1 MQGSADVNAGLR
13 AIGTAAS
20 SLKATLVGIAASVGG
35 LVSLGAA
42 IQQSVK
48 FNAELEQQ
56 GVAFKTLLGNAEA
69 ASRRMA
75 ELARFAAETPFEL
88 PEIVQA
94 SKVLQSLTNGALASG
109 EGLRLVGDAA
119 AATGRPL
126 EEAAM
131 WIGRLYAG
139 LQSGTP
145 VGEATLR
152 LLEMGLISGT
162 TARRLNDLAESG
174 QGAGE
179 AMTILRDTFG
189 RLGGAMADQSQTFS
203 GLLSTL
209 KDTFNM
215 ALADIGKPLFD
226 GLKQGLEELIPVVEG
241 LGEKISAWVSI
252 AIQSFRD
259 GRLSEFIGL
268 NIEAGFEI
276 GVGAAVKV
284 MEKLF
289 DWLGS
294 PEMWRVIGNGL
305 LTAINEAMKL
315 AGAAMVDF
323 LLVPLGSIASYIGS
337 AFSYAFEGA
346 VNFFAGL
353 LEDVIN
359 GASEMLGSLIG
370 KQLGTVSLRSER
382 VFAEPDFMRSF
393 GENQEGGQVLKEVL
407 TKFFDE
413 STAAGRE
420 LMGVGAGLS
429 IGTSA
434 LDSLTKLIAQ
444 TIAASKA
451 AKSAGA
457 GAGGKTTEEEITLIN
472 VKLELQKLELAYNRQ
487 LQQINQARGAVESSW
502 LMTNL
507 EKYQEKKRLL
517 QGEIDLIGRQI
528 TALEKLKAT
537 ATEAEQVQIEQRVVG
552 LQGTAGGVRNQMTGM
567 GPDPQSM
574 GENFQATLI
583 NLQNQFGTVAQQMAA
598 TFADVFNAATASIS
612 TGIQG
617 LIMGTMTWG
626 QALQNIG
633 LSIVNSIVKSF
644 ADMVAGW
651 IMSHVIMK
659 GVSTA
664 WSGFQTMLRGKD
676 VAEANATEL
685 AKTPALAAN
694 ATLASIGS
702 FGVAAVI
709 GIAAI
714 AGILAMVGGF
724 KQGGYTGDGNP
735 NDVAGIVHR
744 GEFVVPANAVDKIG
758 LPALQSITSKGMVA
772 ETQGLDLAQS
782 LSAFQLGGYTGDE
795 NTNDLANVDRIGLS
809 SLNVLTMVGGF
820 KQGGYTGDGNP
831 NDMAGIVHR
840 GEYVVPAD
848 AVDRIG
854 LSSLNAMASGGV
866 SDAGAFTSPAAPGP
880 ITLNMGVFD
889 NPARLNDW
897 AKSNEGRTVLVDIM
911 RQHAHE
917 FSRA

>member
-1 MQGSADVNAGLR
+1 MADTNLRIKIGMQGSAEVNAGLK
-13 AIGTAAS
+13 AIGAAAS
-20 SLKATLVGIAASVGG
+20 NLKGALAGIAAAVGG
-35 LVSLGAA
+35 VMGLNAA
-42 IQQSVK
+42 IQQSVR
-48 FNAELEQQ
+48 FNAQLEQQ

-75 ELARFAAETPFEL
+75 ELARFAAQTPFEL

-152 LLEMGLISGT
+152 LIEMGLISGT
-162 TARRLNDLAESG
+162 TARKLNELAESG
-174 QGAGE
+174 QGAGQ
-179 AMTILRDTFG
+179 AMTVLRDTFG
-189 RLGGAMADQSQTFS
+189 RLGGAMADQSQTFN

-226 GLKQGLEELIPVVEG
+226 GLKQGISELIPVVEG

-276 GVGAAVKV
+276 GISAAVKV
-284 MEKLF
+284 LEKLF

-294 PEMWRVIGNGL
+294 PMLWQVIGNGL

-323 LLVPLGSIASYIGS
+323 LLVPLGSIASYIKD
-337 AFSYAFEGA
+337 AFSYAFES
-346 VNFFAGL
+346 VVDFFAAD
-353 LEDVIN
+353 LEKVIN
-359 GASEMLGSLIG
+359 AAADLLNSVF
-370 KQLGTVSLRSER
+370 GTNLSQVSLTGGSR
-382 VFAEPDFMRSF
+382 VFQAPDFMRSF
-393 GENQEGGQVLKEVL
+393 GENQEGGQVLKEGL

-434 LDSLTKLIAQ
+434 LDSLTKLVAQ
-444 TIAASKA
+444 TVAASKA

-457 GAGGKTTEEEITLIN
+457 GAGGNTPEEELRVAN
-472 VKLELQKLELAYNRQ
+472 VREASKLLELQMTERLA
-487 LQQINQARGAVESSW
+487 QINAQRATSEGSWLTTSAQKFRERKQLLEAEYKVIVDQMRAYEQLRDIATTAEEQQQMQARVSALGA
-502 LMTNL
+502 
-507 EKYQEKKRLL
+507 
-517 QGEIDLIGRQI
+517 QGVGVLNQRQ
-528 TALEKLKAT
+528 A
-537 ATEAEQVQIEQRVVG
+537 
-552 LQGTAGGVRNQMTGM
+552 M
-567 GPDPQSM
+567 GPSPESF
-574 GENFQATLI
+574 GENFQATVVQ
-583 NLQNQFGTVAQQMAA
+583 LQNQFGTVAQQMAA
-598 TFADVFNAATASIS
+598 TFADVFNSAISSIS
-612 TGIQG
+612 NGITG
-617 LIMGTMTWG
+617 LILGTMSWG
-626 QALQNIG
+626 QALAMIG
-633 LSIVNSIVKSF
+633 TTILTTIVQSIVQMGVRWVATQILMATVGKSIMAAS
-644 ADMVAGW
+644 
-651 IMSHVIMK
+651 
-659 GVSTA
+659 
-664 WSGFQTMLRGKD
+664 
-676 VAEANATEL
+676 
-685 AKTPALAAN
+685 LAATMPIAAASSAVWATP
-694 ATLASIGS
+694 ATLATIASYG
-702 FGVAAVI
+702 AA
-709 GIAAI
+709 AA
-714 AGILAMVGGF
+714 AAPGFILGAQGMVLAQSLAAF
-724 KQGGYTGDGNP
+724 KTGGYTGDGNP

-744 GEFVVPANAVDKIG
+744 GEFVVPA
-758 LPALQSITSKGMVA
+758 
-772 ETQGLDLAQS
+772 
-782 LSAFQLGGYTGDE
+782 
-795 NTNDLANVDRIGLS
+795 
-809 SLNVLTMVGGF
+809 
-820 KQGGYTGDGNP
+820 
-831 NDMAGIVHR
+831 
-840 GEYVVPAD
+840 D

-854 LSSLNAMASGGV
+854 LSTLQAMTAAGAS
-866 SDAGAFTSPAAPGP
+866 DPGAFTSPAAPGP

-889 NPARLNDW
+889 NPGRLADW

>member
-1 MQGSADVNAGLR
+1 MADTNLRIKIGMQGSADVNAGLR
-13 AIGTAAS
+13 AIGAAAS
-20 SLKATLVGIAASVGG
+20 NLKGALAGIAASIGG

-42 IQQSVK
+42 IQQSVR
-48 FNAELEQQ
+48 FNAQLEQQ

-75 ELARFAAETPFEL
+75 ELAKFAAQTPFEL

-152 LLEMGLISGT
+152 LIEMGLISGT
-162 TARRLNDLAESG
+162 TARKLNELAESG
-174 QGAGE
+174 QGAGQ
-179 AMTILRDTFG
+179 AMTVLRDTFG

-276 GVGAAVKV
+276 GVSAAVKV

-382 VFAEPDFMRSF
+382 VFAAPDFMRSF
-393 GENQEGGQVLKEVL
+393 GENQEGGQILKEGL

-444 TIAASKA
+444 VIKARQEAKA
-451 AKSAGA
+451 AG
-457 GAGGKTTEEEITLIN
+457 GAGGGVTPEEETRAAN
-472 VKLELQKLELAYNRQ
+472 VREASKLLELQMTERLA
-487 LQQINQARGAVESSW
+487 QINAQRAASEGSWLTTSAQKFRERKQLLEAEYRVVVDQMRAYEQLRDIATTSEEQQQMQARVSALGA
-502 LMTNL
+502 
-507 EKYQEKKRLL
+507 
-517 QGEIDLIGRQI
+517 QGVGILGQRQ
-528 TALEKLKAT
+528 A
-537 ATEAEQVQIEQRVVG
+537 
-552 LQGTAGGVRNQMTGM
+552 M
-567 GPDPQSM
+567 GPSPESF
-574 GENFQATLI
+574 GENFQATVVQ
-583 NLQNQFGTVAQQMAA
+583 LQNQFGTVAQQMAS
-598 TFADVFNAATASIS
+598 TFADVFNSAISSIS
-612 TGIQG
+612 NGITG
-617 LIMGTMTWG
+617 LIMGTMSWG
-626 QALQNIG
+626 QALMMIG
-633 LSIVNSIVKSF
+633 TTILTTIVQSIVQMGVRWVATQILMATVGKSIMAAS
-644 ADMVAGW
+644 
-651 IMSHVIMK
+651 
-659 GVSTA
+659 
-664 WSGFQTMLRGKD
+664 
-676 VAEANATEL
+676 
-685 AKTPALAAN
+685 LAATMPIAAASSAVWATP
-694 ATLASIGS
+694 ATLATIASYG
-702 FGVAAVI
+702 AA
-709 GIAAI
+709 AA
-714 AGILAMVGGF
+714 AAPGFILGAQGMVLAQSLAAF
-724 KQGGYTGDGNP
+724 KTGGYTGDGNP

-744 GEFVVPANAVDKIG
+744 GEFVVPADV
-758 LPALQSITSKGMVA
+758 
-772 ETQGLDLAQS
+772 
-782 LSAFQLGGYTGDE
+782 
-795 NTNDLANVDRIGLS
+795 VDRIGLS
-809 SLNVLTMVGGF
+809 TLQSMTA
-820 KQGGYTGDGNP
+820 
-831 NDMAGIVHR
+831 AG
-840 GEYVVPAD
+840 
-848 AVDRIG
+848 
-854 LSSLNAMASGGV
+854 AS
-866 SDAGAFTSPAAPGP
+866 DPGAFTSPAAPGP

-889 NPARLNDW
+889 NPGRLADW

-917 FSRA
+917 FTRS

>member
-1 MQGSADVNAGLR
+1 MADTNLRIKIGMQGSADVNAGLR
-13 AIGTAAS
+13 AIGAAAS
-20 SLKATLVGIAASVGG
+20 NLKGALAGIAASIGG

-42 IQQSVK
+42 IQQSVR
-48 FNAELEQQ
+48 FNAQLEQQ

-69 ASRRMA
+69 ASRRMQ
-75 ELARFAAETPFEL
+75 ELAKFAAQTPFEL

-126 EEAAM
+126 EEVAM
-131 WIGRLYAG
+131 WVGRLYAG

-145 VGEATLR
+145 VGEATVR

-162 TARRLNDLAESG
+162 TARKLNELAESG
-174 QGAGE
+174 QGAGQ
-179 AMTILRDTFG
+179 AMTVLRDTFG
-189 RLGGAMADQSQTFS
+189 RLGGAMADQSQTFN

-209 KDTFNM
+209 QDTFNM

-226 GLKQGLEELIPVVEG
+226 GLKQGISELIPVVEG

-315 AGAAMVDF
+315 AGAGMVDF

-382 VFAEPDFMRSF
+382 VFAAPDFMRSF
-393 GENQEGGQVLKEVL
+393 GENQEGGQILKEGL

-457 GAGGKTTEEEITLIN
+457 GAGEKTPEEEIRLLN
-472 VKLELQKLELAYNRQ
+472 VKLELQKLELSYNRQ

-517 QGEIDLIGRQI
+517 QGELDLIAKQI
-528 TALEKLKAT
+528 TELEKLKTT
-537 ATEAEQVQIEQRVVG
+537 ASEAERMQIEQRIVG
-552 LQGTAGGVRNQMTGM
+552 LQGTAGGVQNQMTGM
-567 GPDPQSM
+567 GPDPESFRQQFQS
-574 GENFQATLI
+574 TLVD
-583 NLQNQFGTVAQQMAA
+583 LQNQWGSWAQQTAA
-598 TFADVFNAATASIS
+598 TFSNVFNTAISSIS
-612 TGIQG
+612 NGITG

-626 QALQNIG
+626 QALAAIG
-633 LSIVNSIVKSF
+633 NTILTTIIQSIVQMGVRW
-644 ADMVAGW
+644 VATQ
-651 IMSHVIMK
+651 ILMATV
-659 GVSTA
+659 
-664 WSGFQTMLRGKD
+664 GK
-676 VAEANATEL
+676 
-685 AKTPALAAN
+685 ALAAASVAATVPMAAAQAAVWATP
-694 ATLASIGS
+694 ATLSTIASYGT
-702 FGVAAVI
+702 AA
-709 GIAAI
+709 AAAPGMI
-714 AGILAMVGGF
+714 AGAQGLVLAQSLAAF
-724 KQGGYTGDGNP
+724 KTGGYTGDGNP

-744 GEFVVPANAVDKIG
+744 GEFVVPADV
-758 LPALQSITSKGMVA
+758 
-772 ETQGLDLAQS
+772 
-782 LSAFQLGGYTGDE
+782 
-795 NTNDLANVDRIGLS
+795 VDRIGLS
-809 SLNVLTMVGGF
+809 TLQSMTA
-820 KQGGYTGDGNP
+820 
-831 NDMAGIVHR
+831 AG
-840 GEYVVPAD
+840 
-848 AVDRIG
+848 
-854 LSSLNAMASGGV
+854 AS
-866 SDAGAFTSPAAPGP
+866 DPGAFTSPAAPGP

-889 NPARLNDW
+889 NPGRLADW

-917 FSRA
+917 FTRS

>member
-1 MQGSADVNAGLR
+1 MADTNLRIKIGMVGSADVNAGLR
-13 AIGTAAS
+13 AIGSAAS
-20 SLKATLVGIAASVGG
+20 SLQATLAGIAASIGG

-42 IQQSVK
+42 IQQSVR
-48 FNAELEQQ
+48 FNAQLEQQ

-69 ASRRMA
+69 ASRRMQ
-75 ELARFAAETPFEL
+75 ELAKFAAQTPFEL

-126 EEAAM
+126 EEVAM
-131 WIGRLYAG
+131 WVGRLYAG

-145 VGEATLR
+145 VGEATVR

-162 TARRLNDLAESG
+162 TARKLNELAESG
-174 QGAGE
+174 QGAGQ
-179 AMTILRDTFG
+179 AMTVLRDTFG
-189 RLGGAMADQSQTFS
+189 RLGGAMADQSQTFN

-209 KDTFNM
+209 QDTFNM

-226 GLKQGLEELIPVVEG
+226 GLKQGISELIPVVEG

-382 VFAEPDFMRSF
+382 VFAAPDFMRSF
-393 GENQEGGQVLKEVL
+393 GENQEGGQILKEGL

-444 TIAASKA
+444 VIKARQEAKA
-451 AKSAGA
+451 AG
-457 GAGGKTTEEEITLIN
+457 GAGGGVTPEEETRAAN
-472 VKLELQKLELAYNRQ
+472 VREASKLLELQMTERIA
-487 LQQINQARGAVESSW
+487 QINAQRATSEGSWLTTSAQKFRERKQLLEAEYKVIVDQMRAYEQLRDIATTAEEQQQMQARVSALGA
-502 LMTNL
+502 
-507 EKYQEKKRLL
+507 
-517 QGEIDLIGRQI
+517 QGVGVLNQRQ
-528 TALEKLKAT
+528 A
-537 ATEAEQVQIEQRVVG
+537 
-552 LQGTAGGVRNQMTGM
+552 M
-567 GPDPQSM
+567 GPSPESF
-574 GENFQATLI
+574 GENFQSTVVQ
-583 NLQNQFGTVAQQMAA
+583 LQNQFGTVAQQMAS
-598 TFADVFNAATASIS
+598 TFADVFNSAISSIS
-612 TGIQG
+612 NGITG
-617 LIMGTMTWG
+617 LIMGTMSWG
-626 QALQNIG
+626 QALMMIG
-633 LSIVNSIVKSF
+633 TTILTTIVQSIVQMGVRWVATQILMATVGKSIMAAS
-644 ADMVAGW
+644 
-651 IMSHVIMK
+651 
-659 GVSTA
+659 
-664 WSGFQTMLRGKD
+664 
-676 VAEANATEL
+676 
-685 AKTPALAAN
+685 LAATMPIAAASSAVWATP
-694 ATLASIGS
+694 ATLATIASYG
-702 FGVAAVI
+702 AA
-709 GIAAI
+709 AA
-714 AGILAMVGGF
+714 AAPGFILGAQGMVLAQSLAAF
-724 KQGGYTGDGNP
+724 KTGGYTGDGNP

-744 GEFVVPANAVDKIG
+744 GEFVVPA
-758 LPALQSITSKGMVA
+758 
-772 ETQGLDLAQS
+772 
-782 LSAFQLGGYTGDE
+782 
-795 NTNDLANVDRIGLS
+795 
-809 SLNVLTMVGGF
+809 
-820 KQGGYTGDGNP
+820 
-831 NDMAGIVHR
+831 
-840 GEYVVPAD
+840 D

-854 LSSLNAMASGGV
+854 LSTLQSITAAGAS
-866 SDAGAFTSPAAPGP
+866 DPGAFTSPAAPGP

-889 NPARLNDW
+889 NPGRLADW

-917 FSRA
+917 FTRS

>member
-1 MQGSADVNAGLR
+1 MADTNLRIKIGMQGSAEVNAGLK
-13 AIGTAAS
+13 AIGAAAS
-20 SLKATLVGIAASVGG
+20 NLKGALAGIAAAVGG
-35 LVSLGAA
+35 VMGLNAA
-42 IQQSVK
+42 IQQSVR
-48 FNAELEQQ
+48 FNAQLEQQ

-75 ELARFAAETPFEL
+75 ELARFAAQTPFEL

-139 LQSGTP
+139 LQTGTP

-152 LLEMGLISGT
+152 LIEMGLISGT
-162 TARRLNDLAESG
+162 TARKLNELAESG
-174 QGAGE
+174 QGAGQ
-179 AMTILRDTFG
+179 AMTVLQDTFG

-226 GLKQGLEELIPVVEG
+226 GLKQGISELIPVVEG

-276 GVGAAVKV
+276 GISAAVKV
-284 MEKLF
+284 LEKLF

-294 PEMWRVIGNGL
+294 PMLWQVIGNGL

-323 LLVPLGSIASYIGS
+323 LLVPLGSIASYIQD
-337 AFSYAFEGA
+337 AFSYAFES
-346 VNFFAGL
+346 VVDFFAAD
-353 LEDVIN
+353 LEKVIN
-359 GASEMLGSLIG
+359 AAADLLNSVF
-370 KQLGTVSLRSER
+370 GTNLSQVSLTGGSR
-382 VFAEPDFMRSF
+382 VFQAPDFMRSF
-393 GENQEGGQVLKEVL
+393 GENQEGGQVLKEGL

-434 LDSLTKLIAQ
+434 LDSLTKLVAQ

-457 GAGGKTTEEEITLIN
+457 GAGGNTPEEEIRLLN
-472 VKLELQKLELAYNRQ
+472 VKLELQKLELSYNRQ
-487 LQQINQARGAVESSW
+487 LQQINQTRGAVESSW
-502 LMTNL
+502 LITNL
-507 EKYQEKKRLL
+507 EKYQEKKRLMQSEL
-517 QGEIDLIGRQI
+517 DLIARQI
-528 TALEKLKAT
+528 TELEKLKTT
-537 ATEAEQVQIEQRVVG
+537 ANETERMQIEQRIVG
-552 LQGTAGGVRNQMTGM
+552 LQGTAGGVQNQMTGM

-676 VAEANATEL
+676 VVEANATEL

-702 FGVAAVI
+702 YGVAAVI

-714 AGILAMVGGF
+714 AGILASIGGF
-724 KQGGYTGDGNP
+724 KAGGYTGDGNP

-744 GEFVVPANAVDKIG
+744 GEFVVPA
-758 LPALQSITSKGMVA
+758 
-772 ETQGLDLAQS
+772 
-782 LSAFQLGGYTGDE
+782 
-795 NTNDLANVDRIGLS
+795 
-809 SLNVLTMVGGF
+809 
-820 KQGGYTGDGNP
+820 
-831 NDMAGIVHR
+831 
-840 GEYVVPAD
+840 D

-854 LSSLNAMASGGV
+854 LSTLQSMTAAGAS
-866 SDAGAFTSPAAPGP
+866 DPGAFTSPAAPGP

-889 NPARLNDW
+889 NPGRLADW

-917 FSRA
+917 FSRS

>member
-1 MQGSADVNAGLR
+1 MADTNLRIKIGMQGSAEVNAGLK
-13 AIGTAAS
+13 AIGAAAS
-20 SLKATLVGIAASVGG
+20 SLKGALAGIAAAVGG
-35 LVSLGAA
+35 VMGLNAA
-42 IQQSVK
+42 IQQSVR
-48 FNAELEQQ
+48 FNAQLEQQ
-56 GVAFKTLLGNAEA
+56 AVAFKTLLGNADA
-69 ASRRMA
+69 ASRRMS
-75 ELARFAAETPFEL
+75 ELAKFAAQTPFEL

-152 LLEMGLISGT
+152 LIEMGLISGT
-162 TARRLNDLAESG
+162 TARKLNDLAESG
-174 QGAGE
+174 QGAGQ

-189 RLGGAMADQSQTFS
+189 KLGGAMADQSQTFN

-226 GLKQGLEELIPVVEG
+226 GLKQGISELIPIVEG

-323 LLVPLGSIASYIGS
+323 LLVPLGSIASYIQD
-337 AFSYAFEGA
+337 AFSYAFES
-346 VNFFAGL
+346 VVDFFAAD
-353 LEDVIN
+353 LEKVIN
-359 GASEMLGSLIG
+359 AAADLLNSVF
-370 KQLGTVSLRSER
+370 GTNLSQVSLTGGSR
-382 VFAEPDFMRSF
+382 VFQAPDFMRSF
-393 GENQEGGQVLKEVL
+393 GENQEGGQVLKEGL

-434 LDSLTKLIAQ
+434 LDSLTKLVAQ
-444 TIAASKA
+444 TVAASKA

-457 GAGGKTTEEEITLIN
+457 GVGEKTPEEEIRLLNI
-472 VKLELQKLELAYNRQ
+472 KLELQKLELSYNRQ

-507 EKYQEKKRLL
+507 EKYQEKKRLM
-517 QGEIDLIGRQI
+517 QGELDLIARQI
-528 TALEKLKAT
+528 TELEKLKAT
-537 ATEAEQVQIEQRVVG
+537 ATEAEQVQIDQRIVG
-552 LQGTAGGVRNQMTGM
+552 LQGTAGGIQNQITGL
-567 GPDPQSM
+567 GPDPESFRQQFQS
-574 GENFQATLI
+574 TLVD
-583 NLQNQFGTVAQQMAA
+583 LQNQWGSWAQQTAA
-598 TFADVFNAATASIS
+598 TFSNVFNTAISSIS
-612 TGIQG
+612 NGITG

-626 QALQNIG
+626 QALAAIG
-633 LSIVNSIVKSF
+633 NTILTTIIQSIVQMGVRW
-644 ADMVAGW
+644 VATQ
-651 IMSHVIMK
+651 ILMATV
-659 GVSTA
+659 
-664 WSGFQTMLRGKD
+664 GK
-676 VAEANATEL
+676 
-685 AKTPALAAN
+685 ALAAASVAATVPMAAAQAAVWATP
-694 ATLASIGS
+694 ATLSTIASYGT
-702 FGVAAVI
+702 AA
-709 GIAAI
+709 AAAPGMI
-714 AGILAMVGGF
+714 AGAQGLVLAQSLAAF
-724 KQGGYTGDGNP
+724 KTGGYTGDGNP

-744 GEFVVPANAVDKIG
+744 GEFVVPA
-758 LPALQSITSKGMVA
+758 
-772 ETQGLDLAQS
+772 
-782 LSAFQLGGYTGDE
+782 
-795 NTNDLANVDRIGLS
+795 
-809 SLNVLTMVGGF
+809 
-820 KQGGYTGDGNP
+820 
-831 NDMAGIVHR
+831 
-840 GEYVVPAD
+840 D

-854 LSSLNAMASGGV
+854 LSTLQAMTAAGAS
-866 SDAGAFTSPAAPGP
+866 DPGAFTSPAAPGP

-889 NPARLNDW
+889 NPARLADW
-897 AKSNEGRTVLVDIM
+897 AKSNDGRTVLVDIM

-917 FSRA
+917 FTRS